1 MALTATSIV
10 IRTSRGLSVAGTRI
24 TLYQIMDFLK
34 AGYPAALI
42 RDRLNLSDE
51 QIQGVMAYLET
62 HRNEVEAEYEQALC
76 EAEANQNYWAERNR
90 ERLREIK
97 ATSELDIPALRAKL
111 QAAKKAKLNRA

>member
-1 MALTATSIV
+1 MALTATSV
-10 IRTSRGLSVAGTRI
+10 VVRTSRGLSVAGTRV

-51 QIQGVMAYLET
+51 QIQSVMAYLET
-62 HRNEVEAEYEQALC
+62 HRNEVEAEYEQVLRGA
-76 EAEANQNYWAERNR
+76 AENQDYWTERNH

-97 ATSELDIPALRAKL
+97 AASRLDLPALRAKL
-111 QAAKKAKLNRA
+111 NRA